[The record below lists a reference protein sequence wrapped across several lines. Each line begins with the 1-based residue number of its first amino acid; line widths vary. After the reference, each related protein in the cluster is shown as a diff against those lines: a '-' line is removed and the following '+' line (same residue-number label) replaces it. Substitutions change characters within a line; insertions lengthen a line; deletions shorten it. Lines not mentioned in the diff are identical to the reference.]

1 MSLSLL
7 LAEGAPVME
16 LALRFADAGHE
27 LYLVGGP
34 VRDALLSRPASM
46 DVDLATDATPE
57 QVQALLKDSASK
69 LWLQGARF
77 GTVGAMVSNTM
88 LEITTFRTERYQ
100 PASRHPEVTFA
111 PDIRTDLMR
120 RDFTVN
126 AMAIKLPDKTSVDPF
141 GGVEDLK
148 RKILRTPQDPLDSFS
163 DDPLRML
170 RAFRFMS
177 QLEFEIEET
186 TFNAII
192 ELRDQIQHISAER
205 IRDELSKLLVGAA
218 PARSLSRADESG
230 LLDLVLPEMTALK
243 LEQDPQHRH
252 KDVFKHT
259 LVVLERTPPVL
270 VLRLAALLHDIGKP
284 STRRIEADKGV
295 TFHHHEARG
304 ARMTGKRLKELRFSN
319 EVVDE
324 VTHLVAMH
332 GRANEVQLWGD
343 SAVRRYVREAGKYL
357 DDLITLVRADCTT
370 RNKTKAAEL
379 AARMDD
385 LEHRIAVLRE
395 KEELD
400 RIRPEL
406 NGNEIMEHLGI
417 PPGPE
422 VGRAWEYLLEIRLE
436 EGEIGREEAL
446 SRLES
451 WAEDNGLR

>member
-1 MSLSLL
+1 MSLSQL
-7 LAEGAPVME
+7 LADGAPVME
-16 LALRFADAGHE
+16 LALRFARAGHE

-34 VRDALLSRPASM
+34 VRDALLSRPASL
-46 DVDLATDATPE
+46 DVDLATDATPD
-57 QVQALLKDSASK
+57 QVQGLLEDAASK

-100 PASRHPEVTFA
+100 PASRHPEVSFA
-111 PDIRTDLMR
+111 PDIHTDLMR

-141 GGVEDLK
+141 GGVADLK
-148 RKILRTPQDPLDSFS
+148 LKILRTPQDPLDSFS

-177 QLEFEIEET
+177 QLEFEIEDR
-186 TFNAII
+186 TFDAIV
-192 ELRDQIQHISAER
+192 ELRDQIRHISAER
-205 IRDELSKLLVGAA
+205 IRDELSKLLIGAA
-218 PARSLSRADESG
+218 PARALTKADESG

-284 STRRIEADKGV
+284 STRKIEADRGV

-304 ARMTGKRLKELRFSN
+304 ARMAGKRLKELRFSN
-319 EVVDE
+319 DVIDE

-357 DDLITLVRADCTT
+357 EDLISLVRADCTT
-370 RNKTKAAEL
+370 RNKAKAAEL

-385 LEHRIAVLRE
+385 LEERIAVLSE

-422 VGRAWEYLLEIRLE
+422 VGRAWEFLLEIRLE

-446 SRLES
+446 SRLDS
-451 WAEDNGLR
+451 WAEENGLR